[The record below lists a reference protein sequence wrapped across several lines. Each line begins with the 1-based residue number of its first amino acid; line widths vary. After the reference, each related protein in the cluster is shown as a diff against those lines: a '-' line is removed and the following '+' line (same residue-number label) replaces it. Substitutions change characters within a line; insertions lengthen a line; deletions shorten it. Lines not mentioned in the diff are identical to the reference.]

1 MYMDNIGKEHT
12 YPPQL
17 VLGLKVLGVLIGI
30 FIIITVC
37 IFAWFRIQQ
46 GLITETPQEVTSVDD
61 SDASELLEYIY
72 IEPQS
77 FVYILVPNATTTITL
92 PPPADS
98 NTEEAEYE
106 LAVATLSEEQR
117 LAVDSDTMYALP
129 FGVGTYE
136 DFLENLPDEDR
147 YLLYQIHDELR
158 QLTFSFNQQ
167 YKSAP
172 LFERYPAVVQ
182 LTSVQPVVYGE
193 ETSSVYPS
201 IRAVEGF
208 FISELYTRVNPTAA
222 TYTQIAEDFAQ
233 RGIAYGLYGQGD
245 VDAARELVAQ
255 YFDELETAPNYL
267 SMRTRLQNSN

>member
-1 MYMDNIGKEHT
+1 MQSNK
-12 YPPQL
+12 QFL
-17 VLGLKVLGVLIGI
+17 VLLTLAALVLVVFGFVLYSVV
-30 FIIITVC
+30 TPS
-37 IFAWFRIQQ
+37 
-46 GLITETPQEVTSVDD
+46 GLITGTPQEAI
-61 SDASELLEYIY
+61 SDENESSEYIY

-98 NTEEAEYE
+98 NTEEAEYK

-182 LTSVQPVVYGE
+182 LTSVQPAVYGE